1 MKFCFSALLPLAMG
15 LAACPALAVE
25 NDKLAKVPGA
35 GMSAAK
41 TAPPLPVGQDGSA
54 SDNDFRICD
63 GYAAP
68 KGKSDGIARE
78 SFLFGATTRS
88 ADLRRGGMR
97 IFGETGVSACS
108 RALVDSRLVDNFWLR
123 RASLL
128 QGQAVQ
134 KIAAGN
140 AEAAL
145 KLADDSDALGAA
157 NNDPYFARSIG
168 IGNQAVRAYA
178 LSKLGRKEEA
188 IAAIAKFRNQRRWS
202 QSIADL
208 ATRLTLDMDHS
219 LPAQVVE
226 LRSRIALAPEKSIG
240 LFWMNFLSGQYQAAR
255 DIAPAVSFDLPKQR
269 GGWTL
274 TDAAEAELKEIG
286 VRTGFYGAWAYAE
299 NVAGNSE
306 EAKALIT
313 LAGVELDEI
322 MAPPP
327 PRTDGRP
334 PRKKDVEAHARRQPH
349 ARKARDEL
357 NLWAAAIAYRP
368 MIAIK
373 PIEQSH
379 AEMRKKRLVELPIAI
394 DVLRL
399 TPQMGPDDKA
409 DVERAI
415 AAIEL
420 RNAQERSAALDLSFD
435 EFMEML
441 PKPETPKVVPVL
453 KPAGDGYFLSDTGL
467 SRNRE
472 GDSDTWTIRYTHAL
486 APKAAVEELALLG
499 AAQTARK
506 EGFDRLLVLS
516 RIALTRTT
524 HVSGGYIPP
533 FDQNSGYEAQ
543 LRVRFFHATQIPMDL
558 RGAEWRL
565 VSVEDI
571 ITELSPRYREGAII

>member
-1 MKFCFSALLPLAMG
+1 M
-15 LAACPALAVE
+15 
-25 NDKLAKVPGA
+25 
-35 GMSAAK
+35 
-41 TAPPLPVGQDGSA
+41 
-54 SDNDFRICD
+54 
-63 GYAAP
+63 
-68 KGKSDGIARE
+68 
-78 SFLFGATTRS
+78 
-88 ADLRRGGMR
+88 
-97 IFGETGVSACS
+97 
-108 RALVDSRLVDNFWLR
+108 
-123 RASLL
+123 
-128 QGQAVQ
+128 
-134 KIAAGN
+134 
-140 AEAAL
+140 
-145 KLADDSDALGAA
+145 
-157 NNDPYFARSIG
+157 
-168 IGNQAVRAYA
+168 
-178 LSKLGRKEEA
+178 
-188 IAAIAKFRNQRRWS
+188 
-202 QSIADL
+202 
-208 ATRLTLDMDHS
+208 
-219 LPAQVVE
+219 
-226 LRSRIALAPEKSIG
+226 
-240 LFWMNFLSGQYQAAR
+240 
-255 DIAPAVSFDLPKQR
+255 
-269 GGWTL
+269 
-274 TDAAEAELKEIG
+274 
-286 VRTGFYGAWAYAE
+286 
-299 NVAGNSE
+299 
-306 EAKALIT
+306 IT

-415 AAIEL
+415 AAIEM